1 MVGLV
6 IVSHSPRLAE
16 GVAELAQ
23 EMGGPEVRIETAAGI
38 VDGALGTDA
47 VLVQE
52 AIERAW
58 SDDGVLVLMDL
69 GSAVLSAEMAL
80 DLVDGDHRGNVLL
93 CEAPIVEGAVAAAVT
108 ARLGSSLKQVAEEAR
123 KGLAGKT
130 AHLGADGGIEG
141 DAAAPT
147 DTLVERSIQVRVDAP
162 HGLHAR
168 PAARLVQTAAS
179 FDARIQLRNV
189 TSGRGPVDAGSLS
202 AVAGLTARQGHVLEV
217 LARGPEAA
225 DALAAIEEL
234 AATKFGD
241 EASVPEVEALASP
254 SEPAGPTAP
263 GEFRGITAS
272 PGIGIGP
279 ARRLAQPDL
288 VVRDV
293 RSSDPDSELRV
304 LDTALATV
312 RDELRAR
319 RDGLMSRG
327 RRDEAAIFDAHLL
340 FLEDAAIVEPAA
352 AAIRAGASAAA
363 AWRDALG
370 AAVMAWSSLE
380 DPYLVVRA
388 DDLRSVGRQVL
399 ARLLGLELAAPRLE
413 APGIVV
419 ATNLTPAEAVA
430 LGPEVQGVAM
440 ANGAPTSHA
449 MIVARSLG
457 IPAVSGLGAAIL
469 DVPEGTLLALDAS
482 GGILRVDPPPDVLR
496 RFEAALVAS
505 ESSRRVALAAAH
517 EPAVTADGRLIEV
530 MANIAHV
537 EEIAEAV
544 AVGADGV
551 GLFRSEFLFME
562 RDSLPGVD
570 EQEAAYRRAAEA
582 LGGRTL
588 TVRTLDVGAD
598 KPLPAL
604 ALPPSEN
611 PALGLRGLRLGLAM
625 PDLLETQ
632 LRALLRVAHDQP
644 VRIMFPMVTTIG
656 EIRAA
661 RASLEQAR
669 ARAVEEGD
677 RVAPQIEIG
686 IMIEVPAAA
695 LAAEHLA
702 AEVDFLSIGTNDLTQ
717 YTLAADRG
725 DPAVA
730 ELVDPLHPAVLML
743 IERAAA
749 AGGAWDRPV
758 AICGEL
764 AADVE
769 AVPLLVGL
777 GVGELSVSAPALPF
791 VKAAVRR
798 IDTRAAEELARRALA
813 APDAAA
819 VRSLLAALPVAD

>member
-6 IVSHSPRLAE
+6 IVSHSPRLAQ

-23 EMGGPEVRIETAAGI
+23 EVGGPEVRIETAAGI
-38 VDGALGTDA
+38 ADGAMGTDA

-80 DLVDGDHRGNVLL
+80 DLLQEDHRGTVVL

-108 ARLGSSLKQVAEEAR
+108 ARLGSSLEQVAEEAR
-123 KGLAGKT
+123 KGLAGKV
-130 AHLGADGGIEG
+130 AHLGVVATTDQ
-141 DAAAPT
+141 DAAAST
-147 DTLVERSIQVRVDAP
+147 DAAPERSIQVRVEAP

-168 PAARLVQTAAS
+168 PAARLVQTAAR
-179 FDARIQLRNV
+179 FDAQIWLRNV
-189 TSGRGPVDAGSLS
+189 TSGRGPVDARSLS
-202 AVAGLTARQGHVLEV
+202 AVAGLTARSGHVLEV
-217 LARGPEAA
+217 LASGPEA
-225 DALAAIEEL
+225 DVALAAIDEL
-234 AATKFGD
+234 AAERFGD
-241 EASVPEVEALASP
+241 EASTTEDETSP
-254 SEPAGPTAP
+254 AKPAVTTTT

-288 VVRDV
+288 DV
-293 RSSDPDSELRV
+293 REVRARDLDAELRA
-304 LDTALATV
+304 LDAALATV
-312 RDELRAR
+312 RHELLGQ
-319 RDGLMSRG
+319 RDGLLARG
-327 RRDEAAIFDAHLL
+327 RQDEAAIFDAHLL
-340 FLEDAAIVEPAA
+340 FLEDAAIVGPATG
-352 AAIRAGASAAA
+352 AIRAGASAPA

-370 AAVMAWSSLE
+370 AAVLAWSSLD

-399 ARLLGLELAAPRLE
+399 ARLLGIELAAPKLE

-430 LGPEVQGVAM
+430 LGPEVQGIAM

-457 IPAVSGLGAAIL
+457 IPAVSGLGAGIL

-482 GGILRVDPPPDVLR
+482 EGIVRVDPPPDVLQ
-496 RFEAALVAS
+496 RFEAALLAS
-505 ESSRRVALAAAH
+505 ESSKRAALAAAH
-517 EPAVTADGRLIEV
+517 GPAVTTDGRPVEV

-537 EEIAEAV
+537 EEVAAAV
-544 AVGADGV
+544 AAGADGV

-562 RDSLPGVD
+562 RDSLPDVD

-582 LGGRTL
+582 LGGKTL

-604 ALPPSEN
+604 ALPFAEN

-625 PDLLETQ
+625 PDLLEVQ
-632 LRALLRVAHDQP
+632 LRALLRVAYDHP
-644 VRIMFPMVTTIG
+644 VRVMFPMVTTLG
-656 EIRAA
+656 EVRAA
-661 RASLEQAR
+661 RESLERAR
-669 ARAVEEGD
+669 ARGTEEGD
-677 RVAPQIEIG
+677 DVPARIELG

-695 LAAEHLA
+695 LTATHLV
-702 AEVDFLSIGTNDLTQ
+702 AEVDFVSIGTNDLTQ

-730 ELVDPLHPAVLML
+730 GLIDPLHPGVLTL
-743 IERAAA
+743 IERTAA
-749 AGGAWDRPV
+749 AGRALDRPV
-758 AICGEL
+758 AICGEV
-764 AADVE
+764 AADIE

-798 IDTRAAEELARRALA
+798 TDSRAAAELARRALA
-813 APDAAA
+813 APDATA
-819 VRSLLAALPVAD
+819 VRSMLATS

>member
-6 IVSHSPRLAE
+6 IVSHSPRLAQ

-23 EMGGPEVRIETAAGI
+23 EMGGPEMRIETAAGI
-38 VDGALGTDA
+38 ADGAMGTDA

-58 SDDGVLVLMDL
+58 SVDGVLVLMDL

-80 DLVDGDHRGNVLL
+80 DLLQEDHRGNVVL
-93 CEAPIVEGAVAAAVT
+93 CEAPIAEGAVAAAVT
-108 ARLGSSLKQVAEEAR
+108 ARLGSSLEQVAEEAR
-123 KGLAGKT
+123 KGLAGKA
-130 AHLGADGGIEG
+130 AHLGVVATTDE
-141 DAAAPT
+141 DTAAPT
-147 DTLVERSIQVRVDAP
+147 VAAPERSIRVRVEAP

-168 PAARLVQTAAS
+168 PAARLVQTAAR
-179 FDARIQLRNV
+179 FDAQIWLRNV
-189 TSGRGPVDAGSLS
+189 TSGRGPVDARSLS
-202 AVAGLTARQGHVLEV
+202 SVAGLTVRNGHVLEV
-217 LARGPEAA
+217 LASGPDA
-225 DALAAIEEL
+225 DVALAAIDEL
-234 AATKFGD
+234 AAERFGD
-241 EASVPEVEALASP
+241 EVSSVNREASP
-254 SEPAGPTAP
+254 EKPAVTTTA

-288 VVRDV
+288 DV
-293 RSSDPDSELRV
+293 REVRASDLDAELRA
-304 LDTALATV
+304 LDAALATV
-312 RDELRAR
+312 RDELLAQRG
-319 RDGLMSRG
+319 GLVARG
-327 RRDEAAIFDAHLL
+327 RQDEAAIFDAHLL
-340 FLEDAAIVEPAA
+340 FLEDAAIVGPATD
-352 AAIRAGASAAA
+352 AIRAGASAPA

-370 AAVMAWSSLE
+370 AAVLAWSSLD

-388 DDLRSVGRQVL
+388 DDLRSVGRQIL
-399 ARLLGLELAAPRLE
+399 ARLLGVELAAPRLE

-430 LGPEVQGVAM
+430 LGPEVQGIAM

-457 IPAVSGLGAAIL
+457 IPAVSGLGAGIL
-469 DVPEGTLLALDAS
+469 DVPEGTLLALDGS
-482 GGILRVDPPPDVLR
+482 EGIVRVDPPPDVLH

-505 ESSRRVALAAAH
+505 ESANRAALAAAH
-517 EPAVTADGRLIEV
+517 EPAVTTDGRPVEV

-537 EEIAEAV
+537 EEVEEAV
-544 AVGADGV
+544 AAGADGV

-562 RDSLPGVD
+562 RDSLPDVD

-582 LGGRTL
+582 LGGKTL

-604 ALPPSEN
+604 ALPFAEN
-611 PALGLRGLRLGLAM
+611 PALGLRGLRLGLVM
-625 PDLLETQ
+625 PDLLEVQ
-632 LRALLRVAHDQP
+632 LRALLRVAHDHP
-644 VRIMFPMVTTIG
+644 VRVMFPMVTTIG
-656 EIRAA
+656 EVRAA
-661 RASLEQAR
+661 REGLER
-669 ARAVEEGD
+669 ARTRGTEEGD
-677 RVAPQIEIG
+677 HVAAQIEIG

-695 LAAEHLA
+695 LAATHLA

-730 ELVDPLHPAVLML
+730 GLIDPLHPAVLKL
-743 IERAAA
+743 IERTAA
-749 AGGAWDRPV
+749 AGRALDRPV
-758 AICGEL
+758 AICGEV
-764 AADVE
+764 AADIE

-777 GVGELSVSAPALPF
+777 GVGELSVSGPALPF

-798 IDTRAAEELARRALA
+798 TDSRAAAELARRALA

-819 VRSLLAALPVAD
+819 VRSMLATN

>member
-6 IVSHSPRLAE
+6 IVSHSPRLAQ

-23 EMGGPEVRIETAAGI
+23 EVGGPEVRIETAAGI
-38 VDGALGTDA
+38 ADGAMGTDA

-80 DLVDGDHRGNVLL
+80 DLLQEDHRGTVVL

-108 ARLGSSLKQVAEEAR
+108 ARLGSSLEQVAEEAR
-123 KGLAGKT
+123 KGLAGKV
-130 AHLGADGGIEG
+130 AHLGVVATTDQ
-141 DAAAPT
+141 DAAAST
-147 DTLVERSIQVRVDAP
+147 DAAPERSIQVRVEAP

-168 PAARLVQTAAS
+168 PAARLVQTAAR
-179 FDARIQLRNV
+179 FDAQIWLRNV
-189 TSGRGPVDAGSLS
+189 TSGRGPVDARSLS
-202 AVAGLTARQGHVLEV
+202 AVAGLTARSGHVLEV
-217 LARGPEAA
+217 LASGPEA
-225 DALAAIEEL
+225 DVALAAIDEL
-234 AATKFGD
+234 AAERFGD
-241 EASVPEVEALASP
+241 EASTTEDETSP
-254 SEPAGPTAP
+254 AKPAVTTST

-288 VVRDV
+288 DV
-293 RSSDPDSELRV
+293 REVRARDLDAELRA
-304 LDTALATV
+304 LDAALATV
-312 RDELRAR
+312 RHELLGQ
-319 RDGLMSRG
+319 RDGLLARG
-327 RRDEAAIFDAHLL
+327 RQDEAAIFDAHLL
-340 FLEDAAIVEPAA
+340 FLEDAAIVGPATG
-352 AAIRAGASAAA
+352 AIRAGASAPA

-370 AAVMAWSSLE
+370 AAVLAWSSLD

-399 ARLLGLELAAPRLE
+399 ARLLGIELAAPKLE

-430 LGPEVQGVAM
+430 LGPEVQGIAM

-457 IPAVSGLGAAIL
+457 IPAVSGLGAGIL

-482 GGILRVDPPPDVLR
+482 EGIVRVDPPPDVLQ
-496 RFEAALVAS
+496 RFEAALLAS
-505 ESSRRVALAAAH
+505 ESSKRAALAAAH
-517 EPAVTADGRLIEV
+517 GPAVTTDGRPVEV

-537 EEIAEAV
+537 EEVAAAV
-544 AVGADGV
+544 AAGADGV

-562 RDSLPGVD
+562 RDSLPDVD

-582 LGGRTL
+582 LGGKTL

-604 ALPPSEN
+604 ALPFAEN

-625 PDLLETQ
+625 PDLLEVQ
-632 LRALLRVAHDQP
+632 LRALLRVAYDHP
-644 VRIMFPMVTTIG
+644 VRVMFPMVTTLG
-656 EIRAA
+656 EVRAA
-661 RASLEQAR
+661 RESLERAR
-669 ARAVEEGD
+669 ARGTEEGD
-677 RVAPQIEIG
+677 DVPARIELG

-695 LAAEHLA
+695 LTATHLV
-702 AEVDFLSIGTNDLTQ
+702 AEVDFVSIGTNDLTQ

-730 ELVDPLHPAVLML
+730 GLIDPLHPGVLTL
-743 IERAAA
+743 IERTAA
-749 AGGAWDRPV
+749 AGRALDRPV
-758 AICGEL
+758 AICGEV
-764 AADVE
+764 AADIE

-798 IDTRAAEELARRALA
+798 TDSRAAAELARRALA
-813 APDAAA
+813 APDATA
-819 VRSLLAALPVAD
+819 VRSMLATS

>member
-6 IVSHSPRLAE
+6 IVSHSPRLAQ

-23 EMGGPEVRIETAAGI
+23 EVGGPEVRIETAAGI
-38 VDGALGTDA
+38 ADGAMGTDA

-80 DLVDGDHRGNVLL
+80 DLLQEDHRGTVVL

-108 ARLGSSLKQVAEEAR
+108 ARLGSSLEQVAEEAR
-123 KGLAGKT
+123 KGLAGKV
-130 AHLGADGGIEG
+130 AHLGVVATTDQ
-141 DAAAPT
+141 DAAAST
-147 DTLVERSIQVRVDAP
+147 DAAPERSIQVRVEAP

-168 PAARLVQTAAS
+168 PAARLVQTAAR
-179 FDARIQLRNV
+179 FDAQIWLRNV
-189 TSGRGPVDAGSLS
+189 TSGRGPVDARSLS
-202 AVAGLTARQGHVLEV
+202 AVAGLTARSGHVLEV
-217 LARGPEAA
+217 LASGPEA
-225 DALAAIEEL
+225 DVALAAIDEL
-234 AATKFGD
+234 AAERFGD
-241 EASVPEVEALASP
+241 DASTTEDETSP
-254 SEPAGPTAP
+254 AKPAVTTTT

-288 VVRDV
+288 DV
-293 RSSDPDSELRV
+293 REVRARDLDAELRA
-304 LDTALATV
+304 LDAALATV
-312 RDELRAR
+312 RHELLGQ
-319 RDGLMSRG
+319 RDGLLARG
-327 RRDEAAIFDAHLL
+327 RQDEAAIFDAHLL
-340 FLEDAAIVEPAA
+340 FLEDAAIVGPATG
-352 AAIRAGASAAA
+352 AIRAGASAPA

-370 AAVMAWSSLE
+370 AAVLAWSSLD

-399 ARLLGLELAAPRLE
+399 ARLLGIELAAPKLE

-430 LGPEVQGVAM
+430 LGPEVQGIAM

-457 IPAVSGLGAAIL
+457 IPAVSGLGAGIL

-482 GGILRVDPPPDVLR
+482 EGIVRVDPPPDVLQ
-496 RFEAALVAS
+496 RFEAALLAS
-505 ESSRRVALAAAH
+505 ESSKRAALAAAH
-517 EPAVTADGRLIEV
+517 GPAVTTDGRPVEV

-537 EEIAEAV
+537 EEVAAAV
-544 AVGADGV
+544 AAGADGV

-562 RDSLPGVD
+562 RDSLPDVD

-582 LGGRTL
+582 LGGKTL

-604 ALPPSEN
+604 ALPFAEN

-625 PDLLETQ
+625 PDLLEVQ
-632 LRALLRVAHDQP
+632 LRALLRVAYDHP
-644 VRIMFPMVTTIG
+644 VRVMFPMVTTLG
-656 EIRAA
+656 EVRAA
-661 RASLEQAR
+661 RESLERAR
-669 ARAVEEGD
+669 ARGTEEGD
-677 RVAPQIEIG
+677 DVPARIELG

-695 LAAEHLA
+695 LTATHLV
-702 AEVDFLSIGTNDLTQ
+702 AEVDFVSIGTNDLTQ

-730 ELVDPLHPAVLML
+730 GLIDPLHPGVLTL
-743 IERAAA
+743 IERTAA
-749 AGGAWDRPV
+749 AGRALDRPV
-758 AICGEL
+758 AICGEV
-764 AADVE
+764 AADIE

-798 IDTRAAEELARRALA
+798 TDSRAAAELARRALA
-813 APDAAA
+813 APDATA
-819 VRSLLAALPVAD
+819 VRSMLATS